1 MTNPT
6 PPEPRQ
12 PILGFDELVG
22 VIIAFGT
29 IGTILLASILGSE
42 SERIVPTVSE
52 DAEFLSPSLTEDADK
67 ALDKPEERSI

>member
-29 IGTILLASILGSE
+29 IGAIVLTSVLGSE
-42 SERIVPTVSE
+42 NESIIPTVTE
-52 DAEFLSPSLTEDADK
+52 EAESLSPSLLEDTEDE
-67 ALDKPEERSI
+67 PIEESL